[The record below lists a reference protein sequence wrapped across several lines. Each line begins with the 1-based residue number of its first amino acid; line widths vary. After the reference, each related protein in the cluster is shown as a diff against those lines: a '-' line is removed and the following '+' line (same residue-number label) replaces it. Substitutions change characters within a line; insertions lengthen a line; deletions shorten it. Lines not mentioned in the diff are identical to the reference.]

1 MMRDTYAL
9 GLVWSL
15 HNKKPAV
22 AKIAAGTSGAVGY
35 TLVEAKDADL
45 PFAVG
50 LAVEAKKIG
59 KPSLAASFQHYCAS
73 HGIRDAI
80 ALITISDGQVWSGWI
95 SNGQIAPDIG
105 DAVVATDEAIEQL
118 NLMLDGNDTITI
130 YYTPDLDDNPAFVEL
145 TSGDQFVR
153 HKLDMDEFVATI
165 GQAGVVKK
173 LPSFDA
179 ARLAKLVGVSAVVLT
194 LAVMLLPDAPEQK
207 ISPNK
212 VWYGANKSITQ
223 TQQQA
228 KQQQVASLQKA
239 IRAAVAAE
247 LEWMREINA
256 ISGAQAQAT
265 LAALTDEIE
274 RLPRRVVGWDLQKA
288 EWEIASGTII
298 AHYTRTPIAL
308 ASELM
313 TFAEAHNYQV
323 QLDERGD
330 AAVVFV
336 RVPARQAQQ
345 SGDLEEFNQRGA
357 QLIDALTA
365 IQQWCGAFSIKCSP
379 AEPRVPSR
387 KTKAV
392 YPSGVAKVPPQAAL
406 LLPYKVVQ
414 WQMAGA
420 ELSALRALAEHQRL
434 RGTGFYLM
442 RIEYRAPI
450 HQWTA
455 FFAVHSSVHDN
466 LAQKYLANKETL

>member
-35 TLVEAKDADL
+35 TLVEAKQAGL
-45 PFAVG
+45 PFALG
-50 LAVEAKKIG
+50 LAVDDHDIG
-59 KPSLAASFQHYCAS
+59 KPSLAASFHSYCAA

-80 ALITISDGQVWSGWI
+80 ALITIADGQVWSGWV
-95 SNGQIAPDIG
+95 SNGQIAPDVG
-105 DAVVATDEAIEQL
+105 DAVVVTDEAIEQL

-145 TSGDQFVR
+145 TASDQFVR
-153 HKLDMDEFVATI
+153 HVITADDFASMVGTTN
-165 GQAGVVKK
+165 VVTK
-173 LPSFDA
+173 LPSLDV
-179 ARLAKLVGVSAVVLT
+179 ARLAKLIGISAVVLA
-194 LAVMLLPDAPEQK
+194 LAYMLLPDAPEQK
-207 ISPNK
+207 INPNK
-212 VWYGANKSITQ
+212 VWYGSNKSITQ

-228 KQQQVASLQKA
+228 KQQQVESLQKA

-265 LAALTDEIE
+265 LADLTDEIA

-298 AHYTRTPIAL
+298 AHYTRSPIAL

-330 AAVVFV
+330 AAVVLV

-365 IQQWCGAFSIKCSP
+365 IQQWCGAFSVKCSP

-387 KTKAV
+387 KIKAV
-392 YPSGVAKVPPQAAL
+392 YPSGVAKTPPQAAL
-406 LLPYKVVQ
+406 LLPYNVVQ

-434 RGTGFYLM
+434 RNTGFYLM
-442 RIEYRAPI
+442 KVEYRAPI

-455 FFAVHSSVHDN
+455 FFAVHSKVHDN
-466 LAQKYLANKETL
+466 LAQKYLANEETL